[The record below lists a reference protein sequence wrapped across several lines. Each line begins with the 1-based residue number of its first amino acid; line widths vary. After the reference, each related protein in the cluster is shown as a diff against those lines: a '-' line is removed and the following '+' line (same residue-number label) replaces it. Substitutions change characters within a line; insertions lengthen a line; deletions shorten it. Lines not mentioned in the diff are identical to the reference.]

1 MIIFGSCIVIT
12 IWMTYFVGAAA
23 ASAVFLVAGWRSKQV
38 QGFTSARSGRALPY
52 DPLWNE
58 ADTDPFEL
66 THQADAGAALRLA
79 LKRLAPVMANRS
91 VQADVAAS
99 FGLLVRMRAA
109 ALADLLEEMLAAVV
123 HAAPASRILLTAGA
137 QGGSIAICITDDVPN
152 ADPHIRRAGVRGLME
167 RVAMRGGALDV
178 HVRPDEGTTMTLR
191 LSSVAD
197 EANEDRPATA
207 SGKAAR
213 FPFPVN

>member
-1 MIIFGSCIVIT
+1 VIT
-12 IWMTYFVGAAA
+12 IWLTYFVGAAA
-23 ASAVFLVAGWRSKQV
+23 ASVVFLVAGWRSKQA
-38 QGFTSARSGRALPY
+38 QGFTSARSGQALPY

-58 ADTDPFEL
+58 ADIDPSESKP
-66 THQADAGAALRLA
+66 QADAGAALRLA

-109 ALADLLEEMLAAVV
+109 ALADLLEEMLAAAV

-137 QGGSIAICITDDVPN
+137 QGGSIAICITDDIPN
-152 ADPHIRRAGVRGLME
+152 ADPHVRKACVRGLME

-197 EANEDRPATA
+197 EANEDPPPGPNPKRQRRSLLSRQST
-207 SGKAAR
+207 S
-213 FPFPVN
+213 V